1 MNIDPE
7 KLTQAFTLLLAG
19 FIIVFVVLI
28 LLIVIIMIYGKIIQ
42 AAQGASEK
50 HKQKKKKVVVD
61 DVPPPSTAAP
71 AVFGT
76 NADDGEIPGEV
87 IAVIAAA
94 VDAVYGSGARTRIR
108 SVKRSRPARSAWGRA
123 GVADNTR
130 PF

>member
-1 MNIDPE
+1 MNVDSDRLI
-7 KLTQAFTLLLAG
+7 LALTLLLAG

-28 LLIVIIMIYGKIIQ
+28 LLIAIITIYGKLIQ

-61 DVPPPSTAAP
+61 AVEPPPAAAP
-71 AVFGT
+71 VVFGD
-76 NADDGEIPGEV
+76 AAEDGEIPGEI

-94 VDAVYGSGARTRIR
+94 VDAVYGSSAHGRIR

-123 GVADNTR
+123 GVVDNTR

>member
-1 MNIDPE
+1 MNINTDNLI
-7 KLTQAFTLLLAG
+7 KALTLLLAG

-28 LLIVIIMIYGKIIQ
+28 LLIVIITIYGKLIQ

-50 HKQKKKKVVVD
+50 RKQKKKKVVIETQPV
-61 DVPPPSTAAP
+61 VTTAP
-71 AVFGT
+71 AVFG
-76 NADDGEIPGEV
+76 DKPDSGEIPGEI

-108 SVKRSRPARSAWGRA
+108 SVKRSRPARSAWGKA